1 MEFEFNEDLAAVRGL
16 ADQIFSAQS
25 EMRHLRTVE
34 ESGGHDAK
42 LWKTLADSDLLG
54 IALPEDVG
62 GAGLGMIGL
71 MAVLEQQ
78 GRRVASVP
86 LWSVVAGAAL
96 PLANFGSP
104 EQVKMWLPGLIDGS
118 DIVTGAFE
126 TGYGDDIPVRAE
138 ADGDGWSLRG
148 EIAAVPAAD
157 VATALLVPVRLP
169 DGGTAVVLVRTD
181 ADGLTRTPLSVTS
194 YESSAAVSFDGVAVS
209 ADDVLPGDGAEI
221 LAWTVRRARV
231 ALASVSIGVCSEAL
245 AMTAAYTSER
255 VQFGRPLSTN
265 QAVAV
270 RAADAH
276 LDTESIRLTT
286 QRAAWLMDLGKEDEA
301 APAALVAKWWA
312 SKGGLRAVHATQHLH
327 GGMGADID
335 YPIHRYFLWGRQ
347 IAFSLG
353 SAGAIGA
360 ELGDEL
366 EKGASIG
373 SPE

>member
-1 MEFEFNEDLAAVRGL
+1 MEFEFNEELSDVRGL

-25 EMRHLRTVE
+25 DVTHLRMVE
-34 ESGGHDAK
+34 QSGGHDAK
-42 LWKTLADSDLLG
+42 LWKSLADSDLLG
-54 IALPEDVG
+54 IALPEEAG
-62 GAGLGMIGL
+62 GAGMGMLGL

-86 LWSVVAGAAL
+86 LWSSIAGAAL
-96 PLANFGSP
+96 PIAEFGSP
-104 EQVKMWLPGLIDGS
+104 EQISAWLPGLIDGS
-118 DIVTGAFE
+118 HIVTGALE
-126 TGYGDDIPVRAE
+126 TGFGSDVPVRAE
-138 ADGDGWSLRG
+138 ADGDGWRLHG
-148 EIAAVPAAD
+148 EIASVPAAD
-157 VATALLVPVRLP
+157 VAAALLVPVRLP
-169 DGGTAVVLVRTD
+169 DGGVAVVLVRTD
-181 ADGLTRTPLSVTS
+181 ADGLARTPLSVTS
-194 YESSAAVSFDGVAVS
+194 YESSAAVSFDGVSVA
-209 ADDVLPGDGAEI
+209 AGDVLPGDGAQI

-231 ALASVSIGVCSEAL
+231 ALASIAIGVCSEAL
-245 AMTAAYTSER
+245 AQTAAYTSQR

-270 RAADAH
+270 RAADAY

-301 APAALVAKWWA
+301 EAAALVAKYWA

-327 GGMGADID
+327 GGMGADVS

-353 SAGAIGA
+353 SAGAIGT
-360 ELGDEL
+360 ELGDAL

>member
-1 MEFEFNEDLAAVRGL
+1 MEFEFNDELSDVRGL

-25 EMRHLRTVE
+25 DVTHLRTVE
-34 ESGGHDAK
+34 QSGGHDAK
-42 LWKTLADSDLLG
+42 LWKSLADSDLLG
-54 IALPEDVG
+54 IALPEEAG
-62 GAGLGMIGL
+62 GAGLGMLGL

-86 LWSVVAGAAL
+86 LWSSIAGAAL
-96 PLANFGSP
+96 PIAEFGSP
-104 EQVKMWLPGLIDGS
+104 EQISAWLPGLIDGS
-118 DIVTGAFE
+118 HIVTGALE
-126 TGYGDDIPVRAE
+126 TGFGYDVPVRAE
-138 ADGDGWSLRG
+138 ADGEGWRLHG
-148 EIAAVPAAD
+148 EIASVPAAD
-157 VATALLVPVRLP
+157 VAAALLAPVRLP
-169 DGGTAVVLVRTD
+169 DGGVAVVLVRTD
-181 ADGLTRTPLSVTS
+181 ADGLARTPLSVTS
-194 YESSAAVSFDGVAVS
+194 YESSATVSFDGVSVA
-209 ADDVLPGDGAEI
+209 AGDVLPGDGAQI

-231 ALASVSIGVCSEAL
+231 ALASIAIGVCSEAL
-245 AMTAAYTSER
+245 AQTAAYTSQR

-270 RAADAH
+270 RAADAY

-301 APAALVAKWWA
+301 EAAALVAKYWA

-327 GGMGADID
+327 GGMGADIS

-353 SAGAIGA
+353 SAGAIGT
-360 ELGDEL
+360 ELGDAL

>member
-1 MEFEFNEDLAAVRGL
+1 MEFEFNDELSDVRGL

-25 EMRHLRTVE
+25 DVTHLRTVE
-34 ESGGHDAK
+34 QSGGHDAK
-42 LWKTLADSDLLG
+42 LWKSLADSDLLG
-54 IALPEDVG
+54 IALPEEAG
-62 GAGLGMIGL
+62 GAGLGMLGL

-86 LWSVVAGAAL
+86 LWSSIAGAAL
-96 PLANFGSP
+96 PIAEFGSP
-104 EQVKMWLPGLIDGS
+104 EQISAWLPGLIDGS
-118 DIVTGAFE
+118 HIVTCALE
-126 TGYGDDIPVRAE
+126 TGFGYDVPVRAE
-138 ADGDGWSLRG
+138 ADGEGWRLHG
-148 EIAAVPAAD
+148 EIASVPAAD
-157 VATALLVPVRLP
+157 VAAALLAPVRLP
-169 DGGTAVVLVRTD
+169 DGGVAVVLVRTD
-181 ADGLTRTPLSVTS
+181 ADGLARTPLSVTS
-194 YESSAAVSFDGVAVS
+194 YESSATVSFDGVSVA
-209 ADDVLPGDGAEI
+209 AGDVLPGDGAQI

-231 ALASVSIGVCSEAL
+231 ALASIAIGVCSEAL
-245 AMTAAYTSER
+245 AQTAAYTSQR

-270 RAADAH
+270 RAADAY

-301 APAALVAKWWA
+301 EAAALVAKYWA

-327 GGMGADID
+327 GGMGADIS

-353 SAGAIGA
+353 SAGAIGT
-360 ELGDEL
+360 ELGDAL